1 MLRFSMLYL
10 STYVESTILNTS
22 YTTSNI
28 FPPSSKYVNLENSHF
43 MLTTTTHLV
52 RLQNESSDPQKI
64 TNTQLFQ
71 YFVVWD
77 KNSNKTNNDIWEAN
91 FNIWETAV
99 REQVH
104 TWQVSH
110 FILLLSNK
118 NNNLKR
124 NIESESCV

>member
-1 MLRFSMLYL
+1 
-10 STYVESTILNTS
+10 
-22 YTTSNI
+22 
-28 FPPSSKYVNLENSHF
+28 

-52 RLQNESSDPQKI
+52 RLQNESSDPQKV

-104 TWQVSH
+104 TWHVSH
-110 FILLLSNK
+110 FILLLSSK
-118 NNNLKR
+118 NNNLK
-124 NIESESCV
+124 

>member
-1 MLRFSMLYL
+1 
-10 STYVESTILNTS
+10 
-22 YTTSNI
+22 
-28 FPPSSKYVNLENSHF
+28 

-52 RLQNESSDPQKI
+52 RLQNESSDPQKV

-91 FNIWETAV
+91 FNIWKTAV

-104 TWQVSH
+104 TRHVSH

-124 NIESESCV
+124 NTESESCV

>member
-10 STYVESTILNTS
+10 FTYVEFTTLNTS

-28 FPPSSKYVNLENSHF
+28 FPTSSKNLNRTLYVNLENSHF
-43 MLTTTTHLV
+43 MLTTTTHSV
-52 RLQNESSDPQKI
+52 RLQNESSDPQKV
-64 TNTQLFQ
+64 TTTQLFQ

-77 KNSNKTNNDIWEAN
+77 KNTNKTNNDIWEAN

-104 TWQVSH
+104 T
-110 FILLLSNK
+110 
-118 NNNLKR
+118 
-124 NIESESCV
+124 

>member
-1 MLRFSMLYL
+1 
-10 STYVESTILNTS
+10 
-22 YTTSNI
+22 
-28 FPPSSKYVNLENSHF
+28 

-52 RLQNESSDPQKI
+52 RLQNESSDPQKV

-91 FNIWETAV
+91 FNMWETAV

-104 TWQVSH
+104 TWHVSH
-110 FILLLSNK
+110 CILLLSNK
-118 NNNLKR
+118 NNNVKR